1 MSTTEHHTCNCPNV
15 DRSELRRV
23 VRDGAITVGIV
34 RLRLGVG
41 CERCAPELSREIARL
56 SRAA

>member
-1 MSTTEHHTCNCPNV
+1 MNSFEQHSCNCPTI
-15 DRSELRRV
+15 DRGELRRV

-41 CERCAPELSREIARL
+41 CERCAPALGKEIARL

>member
-1 MSTTEHHTCNCPNV
+1 MSTTQHRHCNCPDV
-15 DRSELRRV
+15 DRHELRRV
-23 VRDGAITVGIV
+23 VRDGAITLGIV

-41 CERCAPELSREIARL
+41 CEQCGPELSREIARL

>member
-1 MSTTEHHTCNCPNV
+1 MSTTFHPSCTCPTV

-41 CERCAPELSREIARL
+41 CERCAPELSKEIARL

>member
-1 MSTTEHHTCNCPNV
+1 MITSARSCNCPTV
-15 DRSELRRV
+15 DRNELRRV

-41 CERCAPELSREIARL
+41 CDRCGPELSKEIARL

>member
-1 MSTTEHHTCNCPNV
+1 MNSTSHRHCHCPSV
-15 DRSELRRV
+15 DSGELRRV

-41 CERCAPELSREIARL
+41 CERCGPELGLEIARIC
-56 SRAA
+56 RAR

>member
-1 MSTTEHHTCNCPNV
+1 MSTTDTPNCNCPSV

-41 CERCAPELSREIARL
+41 CDRCGPELGREIARL

>member
-1 MSTTEHHTCNCPNV
+1 MSTTHHHTCTCPTV
-15 DRSELRRV
+15 DRGELRRV

-41 CERCAPELSREIARL
+41 CERCAPELSKEIARL

>member
-1 MSTTEHHTCNCPNV
+1 MSIIDLPACTCPAV

-41 CERCAPELSREIARL
+41 CDRCGPALGKEIARL